1 MIKIHWTH
9 SRLRWKDSITVS
21 LAILAGIQ
29 TISEVVGLFDI
40 DPIRNIPWWGKG
52 LIIIALFVLLTLSVF
67 VFKMIRAHR
76 GITLCIGD
84 NEVNIK
90 QADIFKQDGLQLI
103 PFNERFDTVVDDVTI
118 AHNSLNGIFID
129 DYVGDNISNLQQ
141 AINNAPD
148 VTGLSPRT
156 KSGGRTFPLG
166 RIIAFEN
173 KYLLL
178 AFTHFD
184 KNNCAYLS
192 HSDYERCLLTM
203 WREISRVYANRPVFI
218 PLLGSGITRF
228 TDTPHKDNRSLI
240 SCMLCTL
247 KMSGINIKQ
256 PITICLTDEVIN
268 DINIYELKSKQNGI

>member
-21 LAILAGIQ
+21 LAILTGIQ
-29 TISEVVGLFDI
+29 TISEVIGLFGLE
-40 DPIRNIPWWGKG
+40 PIRNIPWWGKG
-52 LIIIALFVLLTLSVF
+52 LIIIALFVLLTLAVF
-67 VFKMIRAHR
+67 VFKMIRAKR

-103 PFNERFDTVVDDVTI
+103 PFNERFDTDVDDIII

-129 DYVGDNISNLQQ
+129 EYVGDDISILKQT
-141 AINNAPD
+141 IRDAPD
-148 VTGLSPRT
+148 VLGLSP
-156 KSGGRTFPLG
+156 KMKQGNNIFPLG
-166 RIIAFEN
+166 RIIAYKN

-178 AFTHFD
+178 SFTHFD
-184 KNNCAYLS
+184 KNNNAYLS
-192 HSDYERCLLTM
+192 HSDYEKCLLTM
-203 WREISRVYANRPVFI
+203 WQEINRVYANRPVYI

-240 SCMLCTL
+240 SCVLCTL
-247 KMSGINIKQ
+247 RMSGIHLKK
-256 PITICLTDEVIN
+256 PITICLTNEVMN